1 MNKTNSAAKTRTRRW
16 RPSGQAMLFLL
27 VLLSMPLL
35 SYRFLAETRVFMIEG
50 QSQAQEQLAQG
61 IVTLFQGRE
70 DLLEEL
76 PYLDSQQVVFSHPL
90 SSKVKVDGFTGEW
103 LDFQL
108 FANHFGSTEDGD
120 EDGYSLLLGE
130 YEDRIYGLV
139 RIQDNVTKLR
149 QWGNKQ
155 LDRSDHLRLSLPDRN
170 GNERRLIIVAT
181 EPGKMEVWYVKDDW
195 ATSLYRNPSSSF
207 IIQAVMRPLVDGY
220 LVEFVLPRYFL
231 NERQEFGLAV
241 ADVDSDDGT
250 MRHLKTLV
258 GSETNIESHYNLLAM
273 RSPEAN
279 KILASL
285 DRANSQII
293 IYDKQLRVRASV
305 GKLATSVPE
314 SLQPTTIVERMQGWL
329 NSALDWFVAIPT
341 YLSSSQEASQE
352 RRLLNQALGNEFA
365 SGRWHRSA
373 KEEVLAVAAP
383 ITDHEGALLGVVL
396 IKQSTAQIL
405 KLQRRAMENITML
418 SFATM
423 VVMLMVL
430 LAYSWRQ
437 AYRVQR
443 LGREAKEIVDPSGRL
458 RTNQL
463 QSEVRSSDRIGGLA
477 RSFSEV
483 VERLH
488 DHQQFI
494 STMPRTLRH
503 EINNPLNATMTSLE
517 NLQRHGVADDQ
528 QRYLDI
534 AQRGLIKIS
543 AIVEKLADAANLEE
557 ALQEDDLEAMNLAYL
572 VETYVSHQE
581 PCGVSG
587 QADVLF
593 ACNDAQIAVAGVDY
607 RVEQMLDKLLDN
619 ARDFRVAD
627 SAIVVRLYQQDLY
640 CYLEVENQGPHIPEE
655 MQGNLFTSMV
665 SARQGGAGQAHFGLG
680 LYVVRMIALYHGGEV
695 SAHNLV
701 NPQSVMFR
709 VRLPLLLV

>member
-1 MNKTNSAAKTRTRRW
+1 MNTPQLAKQTKQRRW

-61 IVTLFQGRE
+61 VVTLFQGRE
-70 DLLEEL
+70 DLLQEL

-90 SSKVKVDGFTGEW
+90 SDKVKVDGYTGEW

-108 FANHFGSTEDGD
+108 FANHFGNGEAEDG
-120 EDGYSLLLGE
+120 DGYSLLLGE

-139 RIQDNVTKLR
+139 RIQDNITKLR
-149 QWGNKQ
+149 VRGSNQ

-181 EPGKMEVWYVKDDW
+181 KPGNMEVWYVKEDW
-195 ATSLYRNPSSSF
+195 ATPRYSSPSSSF

-220 LVEFVLPRYFL
+220 LVEFALPRYFL

-241 ADVDSDDGT
+241 ADVDSEDGS

-258 GSETNIESHYNLLAM
+258 SSDTNIESHYNLLAM

-285 DRANSQII
+285 DRANSQIV
-293 IYDKQLRVRASV
+293 IYDKQLQVRASV
-305 GKLATSVPE
+305 GKLATDIPE
-314 SLQPTTIVERMQGWL
+314 LGQAKSIIEQMQIWL
-329 NSALDWFVAIPT
+329 NDALDWFVAIPA
-341 YLSSSQEASQE
+341 YLSTSQEASQE
-352 RRLLNQALGNEFA
+352 RQLLNQALGLEFA
-365 SGRWHRSA
+365 SGRWHRDPG
-373 KEEVLAVAAP
+373 EEVLAVAAP
-383 ITDHEGALLGVVL
+383 ITDQEGSLLGVVM

-405 KLQRRAMENITML
+405 KLQRQAMESITML

-423 VVMLMVL
+423 VVILLVL
-430 LAYSWRQ
+430 LAFSWRQ

-443 LGREAKEIVDPSGRL
+443 LGREAQEIVDPSGRL

-463 QSEVRSSDRIGGLA
+463 QSEVRSTDRIGGLA
-477 RSFSEV
+477 RSFSNV

-488 DHQQFI
+488 EHQQFI

-517 NLQRHGVADDQ
+517 NLQRHGVADEQ
-528 QRYLDI
+528 QRYLEI
-534 AQRGLIKIS
+534 AQRGLVKIS

-557 ALQEDDLEAMNLAYL
+557 ALQEDELEPINLAYL
-572 VETYVSHQE
+572 VETYVNHQQRSINVDK
-581 PCGVSG
+581 P
-587 QADVLF
+587 DVIF
-593 ACNDAQIAVAGVDY
+593 ACDDDQVAVAGVDY
-607 RVEQMLDKLLDN
+607 RIEQLLDKLLDN
-619 ARDFRVAD
+619 ARDFRD
-627 SAIVVRLYQQDLY
+627 SGSAVVIRLYQQDLY
-640 CYLEVENQGPHIPEE
+640 CFLEVENQGPHIPES

-665 SARQGGAGQAHFGLG
+665 SARQGGSGQAHFGLG
-680 LYVVRMIALYHGGEV
+680 LYVVRMIALYHDGEV
-695 SAHNLV
+695 SAHNLMT
-701 NPQSVMFR
+701 PQGVMFR
-709 VRLPLLLV
+709 VRLPLLLL